1 MEQKQKDFIKDY
13 LSYHADRLI
22 QAKELIEEVGT
33 KWPSNK
39 AYLEGAKEDIKN
51 MMIDFIKNL

>member
-13 LSYHADRLI
+13 LSYHTNRLI

-33 KWPSNK
+33 EWPSSK
-39 AYLEGAKEDIKN
+39 AYLEGAKADIKN
-51 MMIDFIKNL
+51 IMIDFIRGL